1 MVEIFIELSLNIF
14 QYIPQ
19 VNLSELSSLSPER
32 LDEIRRIGT
41 VVIKDVV
48 DDKEARAWQESLKE
62 FIKVNPDVPGVVLR
76 VSST

>member
-1 MVEIFIELSLNIF
+1 MVEIFIEPSLSIF

-19 VNLSELSSLSPER
+19 VNFSELSSLSPGR

-48 DDKEARAWQESLKE
+48 DDKEARAWQEFLKE
-62 FIKVNPDVPGVVLR
+62 FIKANPDVPGVVLR